1 MQIVTEENDT
11 LQFNLELK
19 LTDDENNK
27 LVIKRELDKNKRK
40 VWPLV
45 VVKVIIEM
53 LVNGTRPSA
62 VVKNLEC
69 AFRHA
74 CPHATIVEL
83 PNVDFVR
90 KTRGVIRILT
100 ETLAACQLAKD
111 KDWKQIWWDG
121 TSRRTVALTTF
132 AAGIKSSN
140 SIKSMLLSCSHV
152 TIGES
157 LRTLCRPLW
166 RL

>member
-62 VVKNLEC
+62 VVKNL
-69 AFRHA
+69 
-74 CPHATIVEL
+74 
-83 PNVDFVR
+83 
-90 KTRGVIRILT
+90 
-100 ETLAACQLAKD
+100 
-111 KDWKQIWWDG
+111 
-121 TSRRTVALTTF
+121 
-132 AAGIKSSN
+132 
-140 SIKSMLLSCSHV
+140 
-152 TIGES
+152 
-157 LRTLCRPLW
+157 
-166 RL
+166 